1 MAEPSQKRRPE
12 RKPRTSGAKPS
23 MFGKDVRSHLRKAK
37 FRNSR
42 KKIDETEE
50 EKEARI
56 QKHLP
61 PPQPKIHSFS
71 DEENERNEESEE
83 EFLSYVKAT
92 VSDDRTYNS
101 KDDCCSG
108 CCKSC
113 GLLSHDLTYLKND
126 TKSNVRREFEDSKTQ
141 KDDTELTITVSN
153 EERTEIDE
161 KNASGDCKND
171 KTSEIDNLEDEL
183 DTLLTMDAP
192 ISKIPML
199 SQVIS
204 KSKIKEPMYTFGTVP
219 TKSVDLENWL
229 ETVLDV

>member
-1 MAEPSQKRRPE
+1 
-12 RKPRTSGAKPS
+12 

-61 PPQPKIHSFS
+61 PPQPKVHSFS

-113 GLLSHDLTYLKND
+113 GLFSHDLTYIKND
-126 TKSNVRREFEDSKTQ
+126 TKSNVRKEFEHSKTQ
-141 KDDTELTITVSN
+141 STV
-153 EERTEIDE
+153 
-161 KNASGDCKND
+161 C
-171 KTSEIDNLEDEL
+171 
-183 DTLLTMDAP
+183 
-192 ISKIPML
+192 
-199 SQVIS
+199 
-204 KSKIKEPMYTFGTVP
+204 TFCY
-219 TKSVDLENWL
+219 
-229 ETVLDV
+229 